1 MRRVVFNK
9 KGGVGKSTIACNLAA
24 LSSASGRKTLVVDL
38 DPQGNSTHYLGGGD
52 AAALRPGVAEFF
64 EQTLSFRLF
73 REAPERFVHPTAFPN
88 LYLLPAGPDMEVL
101 QAKLEAH
108 HKIYK
113 LRDLLKELQGFDEVW
128 IDTPPSLGFFT
139 LAALIAAERCLI
151 PFDCDAFSRSALYS
165 LVDSVQEVK
174 EDHNPDLSVEG
185 IVVNQYQARANLPRQ
200 LVEELVAEG
209 HPVLEP
215 FLRSSVKVR
224 ESHQA
229 GKPLVHLAPSH
240 KLTLEF
246 MALHAALQKP
256 PRRGAPR
263 KKKAG
268 TLQRV

>member
-24 LSSASGRKTLVVDL
+24 ISATTGRRTLVVDL
-38 DPQGNSTHYLGGGD
+38 DPQGNSSHYLGGAEAD
-52 AAALRPGVAEFF
+52 SLRPGVAEFF
-64 EQTLSFRLF
+64 EETLSFRLF
-73 REAPERFVHPTAFPN
+73 RESPGRFIHPTAFPG
-88 LYLLPAGPDMEVL
+88 LDLLPAGPDMEVL
-101 QAKLEAH
+101 QTKLEAH

-113 LRDLLKELQGFDEVW
+113 LRDLLKRLDGYDEIW

-165 LVDSVQEVK
+165 LLESVREVR
-174 EDHNPDLSVEG
+174 EDHNPELVVEG

-229 GKPLVHLAPSH
+229 GRPLVYMAPAH

-246 MALHAALQKP
+246 QALHARLQKAP
-256 PRRGAPR
+256 ARTRTPRRKRAS
-263 KKKAG
+263 AG
-268 TLQRV
+268 T

>member
-24 LSSASGRKTLVVDL
+24 LAAASGRRTLLVDL
-38 DPQGNSTHYLGGGD
+38 DPQGNSTHYLGGKEAGS
-52 AAALRPGVAEFF
+52 LRPGVAEFF
-64 EQTLSFRLF
+64 ERTLSFRLF
-73 REAPERFVHPTAFPN
+73 REAPEGFVHPTAFPN
-88 LYLLPAGPDMEVL
+88 LHLLPAGPDMEVL

-113 LRDLLKELQGFDEVW
+113 LRDLLQELTSFDEVW
-128 IDTPPSLGFFT
+128 IDTPPSLGFYT

-165 LVDSVQEVK
+165 LLESVQEVK
-174 EDHNPDLSVEG
+174 EDHNPGLSVEG
-185 IVVNQYQARANLPRQ
+185 IVVNQFQARANLPRQ

-209 HPVLEP
+209 HPVLTP
-215 FLRSSVKVR
+215 FLGASVKVR

-229 GKPLVHLAPSH
+229 GKPLVHLAPAH

-246 MALHAALQKP
+246 KALHAALQS
-256 PRRGAPR
+256 PRRTKLPR
-263 KKKAG
+263 KA
-268 TLQRV
+268 LAAP

>member
-24 LSSASGRKTLVVDL
+24 ISAAAGKRTLVVDL
-38 DPQGNSTHYLGGGD
+38 DPQGNSTHYLGGKD
-52 AAALRPGVAEFF
+52 AESLRPGVAEFF

-73 REAPERFVHPTAFPN
+73 RETPEKFIHPTAWPD
-88 LYLLPAGPDMEVL
+88 LHLLPAGPDMEIL
-101 QAKLEAH
+101 QTKLEAH

-113 LRDLLKELQGFDEVW
+113 LRDLLKELQGYDEIW

-165 LVDSVQEVK
+165 LLESVQEVK
-174 EDHNPDLSVEG
+174 EDHNPELAVEG
-185 IVVNQYQARANLPRQ
+185 IVVNQYQARANLPKQ

-229 GKPLVHLAPSH
+229 GRPLVHLAPGH

-246 MALHAALQKP
+246 QALHARLQKAPARTRP
-256 PRRGAPR
+256 PRKR
-263 KKKAG
+263 KTSVGK
-268 TLQRV
+268 

>member
-24 LSSASGRKTLVVDL
+24 LSAAAGRRTLVVDL
-38 DPQGNSTHYLGGGD
+38 DPQGNSTHYLGGPGAD
-52 AAALRPGVAEFF
+52 ALTPGVAEFF

-73 REAPERFVHPTAFPN
+73 REAPERFIHATAFEH
-88 LYLLPAGPDMEVL
+88 LHLLPAGPDMEVL
-101 QAKLEAH
+101 QAKLESH

-113 LRDLLKELQGFDEVW
+113 LRDLLQGLQGFDEIW

-165 LVDSVQEVK
+165 LLESVQEVK
-174 EDHNPDLSVEG
+174 EDHNPGLKIEG
-185 IVVNQYQARANLPRQ
+185 IVVNQFQARANLPRRM
-200 LVEELVAEG
+200 VEELVAEG

-215 FLRSSVKVR
+215 FLRASVKVR

-229 GKPLVHLAPSH
+229 GRPLVHLAPAH
-240 KLTLEF
+240 PLTAEF
-246 MALHAALQKP
+246 RALHAALQEAP
-256 PRRGAPR
+256 ARRPAARKQRAAPAR
-263 KKKAG
+263 
-268 TLQRV
+268 

>member
-24 LSSASGRKTLVVDL
+24 ISAASGRKTLVVDL
-38 DPQGNSTHYLGGGD
+38 DPQGNSTHYLGGKD
-52 AAALRPGVAEFF
+52 ADSLRPGVTEFF

-73 REAPERFVHPTAFPN
+73 RETPEKFIHATAWPG
-88 LYLLPAGPDMEVL
+88 LHLLPAGPDMEIL
-101 QAKLEAH
+101 QTKLEAH

-113 LRDLLKELQGFDEVW
+113 LRDLLKELQGYDEIW

-165 LVDSVQEVK
+165 LLESVQEVK
-174 EDHNPDLSVEG
+174 EDHNPELTVEG
-185 IVVNQYQARANLPRQ
+185 IVVNQYQARANLPKQ

-229 GKPLVHLAPSH
+229 GRPLVHLAPGH

-246 MALHAALQKP
+246 QALHARLQKAPARTRP
-256 PRRGAPR
+256 PRKR
-263 KKKAG
+263 KTSVGK
-268 TLQRV
+268 

>member
-1 MRRVVFNK
+1 
-9 KGGVGKSTIACNLAA
+9 
-24 LSSASGRKTLVVDL
+24 VDL
-38 DPQGNSTHYLGGGD
+38 DPQGNSTHYLGGGEAD
-52 AAALRPGVAEFF
+52 SLRPGVAEFF

-73 REAPERFVHPTAFPN
+73 REAPDTFIHPTPFPG
-88 LYLLPAGPDMEVL
+88 LHLLPAGPDMEVL
-101 QAKLEAH
+101 QTKLESH

-113 LRDLLKELQGFDEVW
+113 LRDLLRDLDGFDEIW
-128 IDTPPSLGFFT
+128 IDTPPSLGYFT

-165 LVDSVQEVK
+165 LLESVQEVK
-174 EDHNPDLSVEG
+174 EDHNPELSVEG
-185 IVVNQYQARANLPRQ
+185 IVVNQYQARANLPKQ

-229 GKPLVHLAPSH
+229 GRPLVHLAPAH

-246 MALHAALQKP
+246 QALHARLQK
-256 PRRGAPR
+256 APARTRPSR
-263 KKKAG
+263 KGKPAAAH
-268 TLQRV
+268 